1 MGPKQIAMVVLAA
14 VAAIGLVIIVIA
26 GAVAVLPRENRYV
39 VGAQPGDSAPPT
51 APASTPSTPS
61 TPDPSSTSS
70 ATAKPTPPKLD
81 LPSPVLAAASP
92 RVVPDKAAVAARIRA
107 VKVKGMNGSYSGS
120 VVEVGTGKVLYAH
133 NATRGYIPA
142 STMKLL
148 TSTAALSIL
157 GPEHTFKTSVVTPKR
172 GQIILVGGG
181 DPYLARS
188 ARADY
193 PKRATIGGL
202 ARATAS
208 RLKHD
213 KIKKV
218 SLGYDSSLFKGP
230 AWNPRWPAFYGDQV
244 SRTSA
249 LWVDEGR
256 VGTGSPGPRYRD
268 PAKQAAAAFSAA
280 LSKQG
285 ITVTATRRATAP
297 KSAPVVARVSSMP
310 LERIVEHLL
319 MVSDND
325 AAEVV
330 FRQAAIGAGRPGSI
344 AEANKVVRSELTK
357 LGIWDPGMAT
367 NDGSGLARETKVP
380 ADAMVKMFRVA
391 AGEKHPELRAVITG
405 LSVAGVEGSLK
416 RRYFDDRSVPAR
428 GVVRG
433 KTGTLN
439 KVRSLAGFVRTKD
452 GSLLAFAF
460 LINKPKN
467 EYAAMVWLDRVTT
480 SISTCGCR

>member
-1 MGPKQIAMVVLAA
+1 MGPKRIALLVLAVIAAMGVVIGVIAAA
-14 VAAIGLVIIVIA
+14 VA
-26 GAVAVLPRENRYV
+26 LPRQNRYAL
-39 VGAQPGDSAPPT
+39 GAQTSYSAPPAPVS
-51 APASTPSTPS
+51 APATAAA
-61 TPDPSSTSS
+61 SS
-70 ATAKPTPPKLD
+70 ASPTQAAASAPKQD
-81 LPSPVLAAASP
+81 LPNPVLAAAGA
-92 RVVPDKAAVAARIRA
+92 RVVPSKTAVGNRIRA
-107 VKVKGMNGSYSGS
+107 VKVKGVTGSYSGS

-157 GPEHTFKTSVVTPKR
+157 GPDHTFKTSVVSPKR

-181 DPYLARS
+181 DPYLARKS
-188 ARADY
+188 GSDY
-193 PKRATIGGL
+193 PKRATITGL

-208 RLKHD
+208 ELKQD

-218 SLGYDSSLFKGP
+218 SLGYDASLFKGP
-230 AWNPRWPAFYGDQV
+230 AWNARWPGFYGDQV

-249 LWVDEGR
+249 LWVDEGHIGYGG
-256 VGTGSPGPRYRD
+256 VRYKD
-268 PAKQAAAAFSAA
+268 PAKAAATTFAEA

-285 ITVTATRRATAP
+285 VKVSSTRSARAP

-325 AAEVV
+325 AAEVI
-330 FRQAAIGAGRPGSI
+330 FRQAAIGAGKPGSI
-344 AEANKVVRSELTK
+344 ANATNVVRSELSK
-357 LGIWDPGMAT
+357 LGIWDSGMT
-367 NDGSGLARETKVP
+367 INDGSGLARQTKVP
-380 ADAMVKMFRVA
+380 ADSMVKMIRVA
-391 AGEKHPELRAVITG
+391 AGKQHPELRAVITG
-405 LSVAGVEGSLK
+405 LPVAGVEGSLK
-416 RRYFDDRSVPAR
+416 RQYYDNQSLAAR

-439 KVRSLAGFVRTKD
+439 KVRARVGVMRTSD
-452 GSLLAFAF
+452 GSLLAYAF

-467 EYAAMVWLDRVTT
+467 EFNAMVWLDRVTAAL
-480 SISTCGCR
+480 STCGCR

>member
-1 MGPKQIAMVVLAA
+1 VGPKRIAVVLL
-14 VAAIGLVIIVIA
+14 AAIAAMGLVISVIA
-26 GAVAVLPRENRYV
+26 AAVVALPRGNRYAI
-39 VGAQPGDSAPPT
+39 GAQASYSSPTALPSAPAASASPASSSTTAAST
-51 APASTPSTPS
+51 AP
-61 TPDPSSTSS
+61 
-70 ATAKPTPPKLD
+70 KRD

-92 RVVPDKAAVAARIRA
+92 RVVPNKAAVANKIRA
-107 VKVKGMNGSYSGS
+107 VKVKGMTGSYSGS
-120 VVEVGTGKVLYAH
+120 VIEVATGRVVYAH

-157 GPEHTFKTSVVTPKR
+157 GPGHTFKTSVVSPKR

-188 ARADY
+188 GHGEY
-193 PKRATIGGL
+193 PKRATITAL
-202 ARATAS
+202 ARATAT

-213 KIKKV
+213 KLKQV
-218 SLGYDSSLFKGP
+218 TLGYDASLFRGP
-230 AWNPRWPAFYGDQV
+230 AWNPRWPGFYGDQV

-249 LWVDEGR
+249 LWVDEGH
-256 VGTGSPGPRYRD
+256 VGFGGARYRD
-268 PAKQAAAAFSAA
+268 PAKEAATVFAGA

-285 ITVTATRRATAP
+285 IRVTSTRSARAP

-325 AAEVV
+325 AAEVI
-330 FRQAAIGAGRPGSI
+330 FRQAAIGARKPGSI
-344 AEANKVVRSELTK
+344 AEATKVVRSELTK
-357 LGIWDPGMAT
+357 LGIWDPGMT
-367 NDGSGLARETKVP
+367 INDGSGLSRQTKVP
-380 ADAMVKMFRVA
+380 ADSMVKMLRA
-391 AGEKHPELRAVITG
+391 AASQQHPELRAVITG
-405 LSVAGVEGSLK
+405 LSVAGVEGSL
-416 RRYFDDRSVPAR
+416 RRQYFDDKSLAGR

-439 KVRSLAGFVRTKD
+439 KVRARAGLVRTRD
-452 GSLLAFAF
+452 GSVLAYAF

-467 EYAAMVWLDRVTT
+467 EYNAMIWLDRVTT
-480 SISTCGCR
+480 ALSTCGCR

>member
-1 MGPKQIAMVVLAA
+1 MGPKRIALLVLAVIAAMGVVIGVIAAA
-14 VAAIGLVIIVIA
+14 VA
-26 GAVAVLPRENRYV
+26 LPRQNRYAL
-39 VGAQPGDSAPPT
+39 GAQTSYSAPPAPVS
-51 APASTPSTPS
+51 APATAAA
-61 TPDPSSTSS
+61 SS
-70 ATAKPTPPKLD
+70 ASPTQAAASAPKQD
-81 LPSPVLAAASP
+81 LPNPVLAGAGA
-92 RVVPDKAAVAARIRA
+92 RVVPSKTAVGNRIRA
-107 VKVKGMNGSYSGS
+107 VKVKGVTGSYSGS

-157 GPEHTFKTSVVTPKR
+157 GPDHTFKTSVVSPKR

-181 DPYLARS
+181 DPYLARKS
-188 ARADY
+188 GADH
-193 PKRATIGGL
+193 PKRATITGL

-208 RLKHD
+208 ELKQD

-218 SLGYDSSLFKGP
+218 SLGYDASLFKGP
-230 AWNPRWPAFYGDQV
+230 AWNARWPGFYGDQV

-249 LWVDEGR
+249 LWVDEGHIGYGG
-256 VGTGSPGPRYRD
+256 VRYKD
-268 PAKQAAAAFSAA
+268 PAKAAATTFAEA

-285 ITVTATRRATAP
+285 VKVSSTRSARAP

-325 AAEVV
+325 AAEVI
-330 FRQAAIGAGRPGSI
+330 FRQAAIGAGKPGSI
-344 AEANKVVRSELTK
+344 ANATDVVRSELSK
-357 LGIWDPGMAT
+357 LGIWDSGMT
-367 NDGSGLARETKVP
+367 INDGSGLARQTKVP
-380 ADAMVKMFRVA
+380 ADSMVKMIRVA
-391 AGEKHPELRAVITG
+391 AGKQHPELRAVITG
-405 LSVAGVEGSLK
+405 LPVAGVEGSLK
-416 RRYFDDRSVPAR
+416 RQYYDNQSLAAR

-439 KVRSLAGFVRTKD
+439 KVRARVGVMRTSD
-452 GSLLAFAF
+452 GSLLAYAF

-467 EYAAMVWLDRVTT
+467 EFNAMVWLDRVTAAL
-480 SISTCGCR
+480 STCGCR